1 MKVILQSDVK
11 GTGKKGQLL
20 EVSDGYARNFLLPRK
35 LAIAASAANVN
46 ALDAAKRAVQHRE
59 DQKRTDAEALA
70 LAIKGKVV
78 TVMARAGEGGRLY
91 GSVTN
96 AEIAEAL
103 STQLGVKVD
112 KRKIELEDPLR
123 SVGQSPVEIKL
134 MQGVSTRV
142 IVNVATVKEE
152 RGHPAPGEKGK
163 KAK

>member
-11 GTGKKGQLL
+11 GTGKKGQMI

-35 LAIAASAANVN
+35 LAIAANAANVN
-46 ALDAAKRAVQHRE
+46 AMDAAKRAVQHRE
-59 DQKRTDAEALA
+59 EQKRSDAEALA

-78 TVMARAGEGGRLY
+78 TVLARAGEGGRLY

-103 STQLGVKVD
+103 SKQLNVTVD
-112 KRKIELEDPLR
+112 KRKIELDDPLR
-123 SVGQSPVEIKL
+123 SVGQTPVEIKL
-134 MQGVSTRV
+134 MQGISTRI
-142 IVNVATVKEE
+142 IVNVATAKEE
-152 RGHPAPGEKGK
+152 RAHPAPGDKGK